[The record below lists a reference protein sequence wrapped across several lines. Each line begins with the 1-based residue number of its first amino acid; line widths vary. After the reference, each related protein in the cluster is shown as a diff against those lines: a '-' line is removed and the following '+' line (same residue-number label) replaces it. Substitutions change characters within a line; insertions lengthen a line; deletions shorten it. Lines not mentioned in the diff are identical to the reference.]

1 MVNKLLKGSAGVA
14 AVGIVIGLA
23 IAAVS
28 AGGYHLAGT
37 PQFCASC
44 HSMATVHA
52 GWQQSKHKQFACIE
66 CHLPDSNPVHQVAYK
81 AAVGMRDLYYETLRS
96 YPDAIKLTDGGRK
109 IVNGNCLRCHFSTV
123 EKTGMAS
130 GGESCLKCHRGLVH
144 DQGLT
149 KGGINVE

>member
-1 MVNKLLKGSAGVA
+1 MIRKVFKGSAGVA
-14 AVGIVIGLA
+14 AVGIVIGLV

-52 GWQQSKHKQFACIE
+52 AWQQSKHKQFSCTE
-66 CHLPDSNPVHQVAYK
+66 CHLPDRNLVYQMGYK
-81 AAVGMRDLYYETLRS
+81 AAVGMRDLYHENLRS
-96 YPDAIKLTDGGRK
+96 YPDSIKLTGGGRE
-109 IVNGNCLRCHFSTV
+109 IVNGNCLRCHLSTV

-130 GGESCLKCHRGLVH
+130 GGESCVKCHRGLVH
-144 DQGLT
+144 GQGLA